1 MVEFLWH
8 STIVKALWADHGD
21 GCTVL
26 RGAAK
31 KTKMEENES
40 KIEKRKVTVSSPL
53 RSVSVQTGGLG
64 W

>member
-8 STIVKALWADHGD
+8 STIVKALWADYGD

-31 KTKMEENES
+31 KTKMEET
-40 KIEKRKVTVSSPL
+40 RA
-53 RSVSVQTGGLG
+53 R
-64 W
+64 